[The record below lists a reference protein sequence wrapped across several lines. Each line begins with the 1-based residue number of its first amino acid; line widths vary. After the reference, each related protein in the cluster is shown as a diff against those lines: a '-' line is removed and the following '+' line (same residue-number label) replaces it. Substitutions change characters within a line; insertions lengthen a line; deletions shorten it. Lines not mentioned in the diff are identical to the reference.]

1 MEANQVTIC
10 RGNTDYVVGFAR
22 GLAVAYWR
30 YHTNA
35 EYVPELEAA
44 ALRAHK
50 AFGGPIAL
58 MQIVPGSAITPDSRA
73 RAALVQML
81 RSLNGFV
88 SHSVIVH
95 EAEGF
100 RAAMIRSIVTG
111 VAALSNPGFPHRVF
125 AEVPEAANWISHG
138 NERLNAVHIVS
149 SADRLRASIMTAKD
163 LGRPL
168 VDKAE
173 NAVHRFP

>member
-10 RGNTDYVVGFAR
+10 RGNSDYVVGFSR

-30 YHTNA
+30 YHTKA
-35 EYVPELEAA
+35 EYVPELEAT

-50 AFGGPIAL
+50 AFGGSIAL
-58 MQIVPGSAITPDSRA
+58 MQIVAGSAITPDGRA
-73 RAALVQML
+73 RGALVQML

-88 SHSVIVH
+88 SHSAIVH

-125 AEVPEAANWISHG
+125 AEVPEAANWMSQSH
-138 NERLNAVHIVS
+138 ERLTAVHIVS
-149 SADRLRASIMTAKD
+149 TADRIRGSIVTKD
-163 LGRPL
+163 LGRPVL
-168 VDKAE
+168 EK
-173 NAVHRFP
+173 AVHRFP

>member
-1 MEANQVTIC
+1 MEARQVTIC
-10 RGNTDYVVGFAR
+10 RGNTDYVVGFTR
-22 GLAVAYWR
+22 GFAVAYWR

-35 EYVPELEAA
+35 EYVVELEAA
-44 ALRAHK
+44 ALRAYK

-88 SHSVIVH
+88 SHSAIVH

-100 RAAMIRSIVTG
+100 RAAMVRSIVTG

-125 AEVPEAANWISHG
+125 AEVPEAAHWMSHG
-138 NERLNAVHIVS
+138 NERLSAVHLVS
-149 SADRLRASIMTAKD
+149 SADRIRGSIPKLAE
-163 LGRPL
+163 LGRPPIEQ
-168 VDKAE
+168 V
-173 NAVHRFP
+173 VHRFP

>member
-1 MEANQVTIC
+1 MAVNQVTIC
-10 RGNTDYVVGFAR
+10 RSNSDYVVGFGR
-22 GLAVAYWR
+22 GFAVAYWR

-50 AFGGPIAL
+50 AFGGSIGL
-58 MQIVPGSAITPDSRA
+58 IQVVPASAITPDSRA
-73 RAALVQML
+73 RGALVQML

-88 SHSVIVH
+88 SHSAIVH

-125 AEVPEAANWISHG
+125 AEVPEAANWMSQG
-138 NERLNAVHIVS
+138 NERWSAVQIVS
-149 SADRLRASIMTAKD
+149 TVDRIRGSISTAKD
-163 LGRPL
+163 ITLP
-168 VDKAE
+168 VIEKALPR
-173 NAVHRFP
+173 HP